1 MHLLSREA
9 ADAAA
14 RVPALDQYG
23 VLWRGDDWVALSPI
37 NARLIGAF
45 LAAPGKVLDRRTLG
59 RAGWPDGVPNERSV
73 DSRIKV
79 LRRRVSPLGV
89 RISTV
94 RGHGYLAEFGISD

>member
-1 MHLLSREA
+1 MQVLSHE
-9 ADAAA
+9 DAG
-14 RVPALDQYG
+14 RSVPGPVLDEYG
-23 VLWRGDDWVALSPI
+23 VLWRGDVWVALSPI
-37 NARLIGAF
+37 GARLMAAF
-45 LAAPGKVLDRRTLG
+45 LASPGKVLDRRTLG

-94 RGHGYLAEFGISD
+94 RGHGYLAEFGVTG